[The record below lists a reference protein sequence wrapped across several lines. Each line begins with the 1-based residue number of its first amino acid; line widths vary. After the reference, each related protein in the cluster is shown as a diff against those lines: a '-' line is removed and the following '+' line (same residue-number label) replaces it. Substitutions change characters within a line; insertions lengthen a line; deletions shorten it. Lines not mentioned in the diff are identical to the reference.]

1 MLKTVFSVMWML
13 FLFISSSNIN
23 SQFIDR
29 ASNRVYAQEMQI
41 PLQEVLVMMVLLL
54 MLHGLCADGSQPQG
68 QVPQQLVCSD
78 GTAPDVTT
86 GLCADGSQPQ
96 GQVAQQLV
104 CSDGSAPDVTTGL
117 CADGSQPQ
125 PQGQLQKT

>member
-41 PLQEVLVMMVLLL
+41 PLQEMTCSDGTAPDVTT
-54 MLHGLCADGSQPQG
+54 GLCADGSQPQPRTTPENVSG
-68 QVPQQLVCSD
+68 AAGGVTTEEQLVCSD

-96 GQVAQQLV
+96 
-104 CSDGSAPDVTTGL
+104 
-117 CADGSQPQ
+117 
-125 PQGQLQKT
+125 PQGQAPENVSGGRWWCNH